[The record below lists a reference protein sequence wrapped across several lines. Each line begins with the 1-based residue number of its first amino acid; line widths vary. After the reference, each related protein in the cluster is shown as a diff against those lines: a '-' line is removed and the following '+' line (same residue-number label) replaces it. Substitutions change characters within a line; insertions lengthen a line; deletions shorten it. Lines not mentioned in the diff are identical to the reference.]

1 MILPLKTFACATLF
15 LTQVWASSS
24 SSAGAGDL
32 LECEVTTAA
41 PAASDAE
48 ALSSPH
54 AIIRRGRSF
63 GSLGE
68 AEEDGGFSPGLG
80 RRSGSTVVAPEG
92 YKIVQDQNALILSP
106 QTVHSPK
113 GVFEIKVPTIVSIPA
128 LDLGRGV
135 AMTGSVLQRDTG
147 EFYLSGEVQ
156 VKRGAVEFI
165 RPDGRSILGEGKS
178 VNVKGHFVGTP
189 TKLEREPRS
198 YADKGDDF

>member
-54 AIIRRGRSF
+54 AII

-113 GVFEIKVPTIVSIPA
+113 GVFHITETTIVSIPA

-165 RPDGRSILGEGKS
+165 QPDGRSILGEGKS
-178 VNVKGHFVGTP
+178 LNVKGHFVGTP
-189 TKLEREPRS
+189 TKLAREPRS